1 LEEYLLEIM
10 EKLRL
15 NFYKKIFTNV
25 RERDGSLSAMEVFSL
40 EVIHALGEPTIS
52 EFARFTGISQS
63 NATYKVQCLMKK
75 GYIKKH
81 PAKSDRR
88 EYILKFTDKY
98 YAYIDLF
105 EQGVRL
111 TAKTLADRLPKTE
124 YKALEGVL
132 KDIDAELTERL
143 KDPPQQE

>member
-1 LEEYLLEIM
+1 MEEYLLSIM
-10 EKLRL
+10 VNLRL

-52 EFARFTGISQS
+52 EFAKFTGISQS
-63 NATYKVQCLMKK
+63 NATYKVQCLIKK
-75 GYIKKH
+75 GYIQKFV
-81 PAKSDRR
+81 AKADKR

-111 TAKTLADRLPKTE
+111 TAKKLADQLPKSE

-132 KDIDAELTERL
+132 KDISLELTERL
-143 KDPPQQE
+143 NDPSQ